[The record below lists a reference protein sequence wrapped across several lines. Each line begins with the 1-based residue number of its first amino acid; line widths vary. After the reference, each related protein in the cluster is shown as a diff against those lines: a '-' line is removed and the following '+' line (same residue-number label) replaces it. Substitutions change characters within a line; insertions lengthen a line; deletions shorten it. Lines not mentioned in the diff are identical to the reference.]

1 MIDELGKQAQDRLV
15 SGDGRRG
22 RYFGTAVVPTLYHVS
37 RTRFEPLERAE
48 MHLRCSV
55 LRFLDRITHGYYV

>member
-37 RTRFEPLERAE
+37 RTRFEPLERGRDAS
-48 MHLRCSV
+48 SV
-55 LRFLDRITHGYYV
+55 LCAPVCG